1 MKLDFQGL
9 GFIPNLFIQI
19 IARIKLRRFSGYI
32 NIMSFIS
39 KLFTSNAKDLV
50 GEVGNVVDNL
60 TTTQEE
66 KLEAKKKIKEI
77 TLSFEAELQKE
88 VSKRWEQDMNSD
100 SWLSKNIRPL
110 TLIFLVFS
118 TVLLIFIDS
127 EMINFK
133 VQDQWIDLLQII
145 LITIIGAYFGGRSY
159 EKIKRL

>member
-1 MKLDFQGL
+1 
-9 GFIPNLFIQI
+9 
-19 IARIKLRRFSGYI
+19 
-32 NIMSFIS
+32 MSFIS

-66 KLEAKKKIKEI
+66 KLEAKRKIKQI
-77 TLSFEAELQKE
+77 TLRFEAELQKE

>member
-1 MKLDFQGL
+1 
-9 GFIPNLFIQI
+9 
-19 IARIKLRRFSGYI
+19 
-32 NIMSFIS
+32 MSFIS
-39 KLFTSNAKDLV
+39 KLFTTNAKDLV

-60 TTTQEE
+60 TTTEEE
-66 KLEAKKKIKEI
+66 KLEAKRKIKEI
-77 TLSFEAELQKE
+77 TLSFESELQKE

-133 VQDQWIDLLQII
+133 VQEKWIDLLQII

>member
-1 MKLDFQGL
+1 M
-9 GFIPNLFIQI
+9 QI
-19 IARIKLRRFSGYI
+19 IAQIKLRRFSGYI

-39 KLFTSNAKDLV
+39 KLFTSNTKDLV

-77 TLSFEAELQKE
+77 TLNFEAELQKE

-159 EKIKRL
+159 EKIKR

>member
-1 MKLDFQGL
+1 
-9 GFIPNLFIQI
+9 
-19 IARIKLRRFSGYI
+19 
-32 NIMSFIS
+32 MSFIS
-39 KLFTSNAKDLV
+39 KLFTTNAKDLV

>member
-1 MKLDFQGL
+1 MQTTV
-9 GFIPNLFIQI
+9 Q
-19 IARIKLRRFSGYI
+19 IKLRRFSGYI

-39 KLFTSNAKDLV
+39 KLFTTNAKDLV
-50 GEVGNVVDNL
+50 GEVGDVVDNL

-66 KLEAKKKIKEI
+66 KLEAKRKIKEI

-133 VQDQWIDLLQII
+133 VQDKWIDLLQII

>member
-1 MKLDFQGL
+1 
-9 GFIPNLFIQI
+9 
-19 IARIKLRRFSGYI
+19 
-32 NIMSFIS
+32 MSFIS
-39 KLFTSNAKDLV
+39 KLFTSNTKDLV

-66 KLEAKKKIKEI
+66 KLEAKRKIKEI

-110 TLIFLVFS
+110 TLIFLVFC
-118 TVLLIFIDS
+118 TIILIFIDS
-127 EMINFK
+127 GKIDFK

-159 EKIKRL
+159 EKIKRLK

>member
-1 MKLDFQGL
+1 M
-9 GFIPNLFIQI
+9 
-19 IARIKLRRFSGYI
+19 
-32 NIMSFIS
+32 
-39 KLFTSNAKDLV
+39 
-50 GEVGNVVDNL
+50 GNVVDNL

-66 KLEAKKKIKEI
+66 KLEAKRKIKEI
-77 TLSFEAELQKE
+77 TLSFEAELQRE
-88 VSKRWEQDMNSD
+88 VSKRWEQDINSD

-110 TLIFLVFS
+110 TLIFLVVS
-118 TVLLIFIDS
+118 TILLIFIDS

>member
-1 MKLDFQGL
+1 M
-9 GFIPNLFIQI
+9 QI
-19 IARIKLRRFSGYI
+19 IAQIKLRRFSGYI
-32 NIMSFIS
+32 NNMSFIS
-39 KLFTSNAKDLV
+39 KLFTTNAKDLV

-66 KLEAKKKIKEI
+66 KLEAKRKIKEI
-77 TLSFEAELQKE
+77 TLSFEAEIQKE

>member
-1 MKLDFQGL
+1 M
-9 GFIPNLFIQI
+9 QI
-19 IARIKLRRFSGYI
+19 IAQIKLRRFSGYI

-39 KLFTSNAKDLV
+39 KLFTSNTKDLV

-77 TLSFEAELQKE
+77 TLNFEAELQKE

>member
-1 MKLDFQGL
+1 
-9 GFIPNLFIQI
+9 
-19 IARIKLRRFSGYI
+19 
-32 NIMSFIS
+32 MSFIS
-39 KLFTSNAKDLV
+39 KLFTSNTKDLV

-66 KLEAKKKIKEI
+66 KLEAKKKIKKI

-110 TLIFLVFS
+110 TLIFLVVS
-118 TVLLIFIDS
+118 TILLIFIDS